1 MALDKIYGRGREAT
15 GGLSNDSPY
24 HGRAIQAG
32 LSTQIIVAAKD
43 ANGNKYPIGAIQTLT
58 PTETRPLT
66 RLSEVGTDGVIQ
78 ITPTAATTIDLAVT
92 RLVFDY
98 QRLPAAFQR
107 GFRHI
112 HAARLPFDVEI
123 HDYNAYHE
131 LQNMDTQNSDE
142 APANWLVTVYGNC
155 WLQTYSYTY
164 DQGNY
169 LISETATLW
178 AEYVYT
184 TDANNAAVKANVG
197 TEESLEVDFSSQPN
211 VSPMSAAYAPTKS

>member
-1 MALDKIYGRGREAT
+1 MAIDKKYGLGREAT
-15 GGLSNDSPY
+15 GSLSNDSPY

-32 LSTQIIVAAKD
+32 LSTQIIIAAKD
-43 ANGNKYPIGAIQTLT
+43 ATGNRYPIGAIQTLT
-58 PTETRPLT
+58 PTEARPLA

-78 ITPTAATTIDLAVT
+78 IVPTGATTVDLAVT

-112 HAARLPFDVEI
+112 HAARLPFDIEV

-131 LQNMDTQNSDE
+131 LQNVNTQNSDA

-155 WLQTYSYTY
+155 WLQNYSYTY

-169 LISETATLW
+169 LISETATIW

-184 TDANNAAVKANVG
+184 TDSNNAAIKANVG
-197 TEESLEVDFSSQPN
+197 DDESLETAFSSGPN
-211 VSPMSAAYAPTKS
+211 VSPLSAAYAPTKS